1 MSISLVLG
9 EKALNGKNG
18 KHKILIGLGV
28 RNKKLGEKMGVA
40 QDIFKDDRRFRIE
53 LEELTICT
61 GRSVDVKSGH

>member
-1 MSISLVLG
+1 MLG

-28 RNKKLGEKMGVA
+28 RNKKLREKMGVA

-53 LEELTICT
+53 LELTICT
-61 GRSVDVKSGH
+61 GRSVDVKPGH